1 MDEIKKI
8 DKPFQKQVMKI
19 SQGSYG
25 IVVPKGIIDEY
36 KIEAGDVITGV
47 FKSSQRQVKYK

>member
-1 MDEIKKI
+1 MEEMKKI

-36 KIEAGDVITGV
+36 KIEAGYVIIGV
-47 FKSSQRQVKYK
+47 FKSSQKQVKD